1 MWLLARGQNGVPTCR
16 DMSELVT
23 DYLERVISIRKR
35 VDMWWHLVRCE
46 ACRRYYEQMRRTIRL
61 LRRMPANPP
70 DTVTEDR
77 VLATARRQ
85 QEQD

>member
-1 MWLLARGQNGVPTCR
+1 LWLLARGQNGVPTCR

-46 ACRRYYEQMRRTIRL
+46 ACRRYYDQMRRTIWL
-61 LRRMPANPP
+61 LRRMPASPP
-70 DTVTEDR
+70 DTGTEDR

>member
-23 DYLERVISIRKR
+23 DYLERAVSIRTR

-46 ACRRYYEQMRRTIRL
+46 ACRRYYDQMRRTIRL